1 MTNSLLPSFHSYYTK
16 QLTQLPHSIKS
27 DIWRR
32 LTTRK
37 YPLTVE
43 EASSIHPV
51 VEELLNREVTNY
63 LKKKD
68 RQRLKTTANTTP
80 GGNDTLNRLV
90 LFEQSIS
97 EREKEMT
104 DRENLLRQREEEH
117 TKKLEHA
124 KLEIQKTI
132 TNKIKMEN
140 DAYLSAESQRLQ
152 DEHEKFVDELRSLK
166 KKLENQYNNKLQR
179 ISSHET
185 AMSKT
190 LEEKDKK
197 IAHLTSSVTLSKDD
211 IQGVRKTLAS
221 AEKSNNMLENKNQL
235 LEDII
240 SAKEEKIFSLY
251 DLFISFVPSQ
261 ALDSTIEP
269 KTYSSMYERDSWYN
283 LRRGVE
289 NNPKIR
295 KKYTFRR
302 KNEIQEHLFEGVR
315 STQNT
320 HKENSS
326 CITPD
331 KVRDKKIENFHN
343 LARQKGYTG

>member
-1 MTNSLLPSFHSYYTK
+1 MTEKKITLDENNSHSKTLDK
-16 QLTQLPHSIKS
+16 ISVWLTQLPHSIKS

-90 LFEQSIS
+90 LFEQSLS

-104 DRENLLRQREEEH
+104 DRESLLRQREEEH

-140 DAYLSAESQRLQ
+140 EAYLSAESKRLQ
-152 DEHEKFVDELRSLK
+152 DEHDRFVDELRSLK
-166 KKLENQYNNKLQR
+166 KKLEEQYNNQIQR
-179 ISSHET
+179 IASREA
-185 AMSKT
+185 AMSKSI
-190 LEEKDKK
+190 EEKDKK
-197 IAHLTSSVTLSKDD
+197 IAFSKGL
-211 IQGVRKTLAS
+211 IQETKKTLTS
-221 AEKSNNMLENKNQL
+221 AEKSINMLENKNQI

-240 SAKEEKIFSLY
+240 SAKEEKILSLY
-251 DLFISFVPSQ
+251 DLFTSFVPSQ
-261 ALDSTIEP
+261 ANDSTIEP
-269 KTYSSMYERDSWYN
+269 KKYTTTYERDRWYN
-283 LRRGVE
+283 LRKDIE
-289 NNPKIR
+289 FDPEIR

-302 KNEIQEHLFEGVR
+302 KNEIQEHLFEG
-315 STQNT
+315 
-320 HKENSS
+320 
-326 CITPD
+326 PD
-331 KVRDKKIENFHN
+331 RRGIWAN
-343 LARQKGYTG
+343 